1 MVLVKNFEFFI
12 SFFFLRKI
20 GQENVFDDILERKK
34 GFKTK
39 KNFEIFQLFMQNR
52 PGKCV

>member
-1 MVLVKNFEFFI
+1 MVLVKTLNFLHL
-12 SFFFLRKI
+12 FFLRKI

-39 KNFEIFQLFMQNR
+39 KNFEIFQLFMQKR
-52 PGKCV
+52 SGKCV

>member
-1 MVLVKNFEFFI
+1 MVLVKNFEFLHL
-12 SFFFLRKI
+12 FFLRKI

-34 GFKTK
+34 GFKTTK
-39 KNFEIFQLFMQNR
+39 HFEIFQLFMQNR